1 MSADHISI
9 FSYWLFGNYFLH
21 SDPSPSLQYLLTF
34 VTMIY
39 CFPFY
44 CENKRKWESTFSH
57 LHPVHLSFPS
67 SPLSSKIFPRSV
79 NGDSESPGAPH
90 KSLQVILGATFYF
103 VPWVK
108 FVSNCWLPCVQN
120 MFITRWLLAFLF
132 KHFILF
138 WPIMLQ
144 HDFSI
149 FFLPNE
155 LDVHF
160 FNLLIASQLTTNMI
174 PKSNNVPSLYR
185 TNVCPSH

>member
-9 FSYWLFGNYFLH
+9 FSYWLFGNSFLH

-44 CENKRKWESTFSH
+44 CENKRKWESTFLH

-79 NGDSESPGAPH
+79 SGDSKSPRAPH
-90 KSLQVILGATFYF
+90 KSLQVILGAPLYL
-103 VPWVK
+103 VPRAK

-120 MFITRWLLAFLF
+120 TFITRWLLAFLF
-132 KHFILF
+132 VLF
-138 WPIMLQ
+138 CFDQPCCSMIFL
-144 HDFSI
+144 FS
-149 FFLPNE
+149 
-155 LDVHF
+155 
-160 FNLLIASQLTTNMI
+160 LTQWT
-174 PKSNNVPSLYR
+174 
-185 TNVCPSH
+185 